1 MDINALIM
9 LPGRGGNS
17 ENALTSKGIAACV
30 ERIRALLP
38 AGIDPILLMLPEQQ
52 EKITGLDLPVIYQK
66 KEALL
71 DSLIVALRTQEV
83 GRLLILDGADISISC
98 EQLESMLDYSSRLPH
113 MAVTAV
119 LGEKPLLLPVIL
131 PVCVKDDIESF
142 LDSDTGDLEQW
153 LAQGVYIEC
162 DLSESGRI

>member
-30 ERIRALLP
+30 ERIRGLLP

-52 EKITGLDLPVIYQK
+52 EKMAGLDLPVIYQK
-66 KEALL
+66 KGALL